1 MFLLHVHGQEGGV
14 HGFFEEVFMHGIE
27 ETLRLVPFLF
37 LTYLLI
43 EYIEH
48 KAKARA
54 ESFISRSGALAPIFG
69 GLVGAV
75 PQCGFSAAASN
86 LYSGGVITLGTLI
99 AVFLSTSDE
108 MLPILISG
116 NFRIGSIVA
125 ILAYKTVVAI
135 ICGVLIDLV
144 YRPSRKTREV
154 EAHGSEECEC
164 HHDHCEGGLFR
175 PALLHTLKI
184 SGFILLVTLLI
195 NSAVYFL
202 GEDTLIS
209 ILPEIPFISHLI
221 TAIFGLIPNCAAS
234 VVLTTLAAEG
244 FISVGEMMAGLL
256 SGAGIGL
263 AVLLRRNRPRRE
275 NAIIL
280 FIIVIIGA
288 VFGLLADVIMP
299 NILI

>member
-1 MFLLHVHGQEGGV
+1 MFLLHIHVDEAMS
-14 HGFFEEVFMHGIE
+14 HGFFDEVFLHGIE

-48 KAKARA
+48 KAKDRA
-54 ESFISRSGALAPIFG
+54 EAFISRSGALAPIFG
-69 GLVGAV
+69 GLVGAI

-125 ILAYKTVVAI
+125 ILVYKTLVAI
-135 ICGVLIDLV
+135 ICGVLINLV
-144 YRPSRKTREV
+144 YHPSSKAKRVEV
-154 EAHGSEECEC
+154 HGSEECEC
-164 HHDHCEGGLFR
+164 HHDHCDGGLLR
-175 PALLHTLKI
+175 PALIHTLKI
-184 SGFILLVTLLI
+184 SGFILLVTLAI
-195 NSAVYFL
+195 NSAIYFL
-202 GEDTLIS
+202 GEDALVS
-209 ILPEIPFISHLI
+209 ILPEIPLISHLI

-275 NAIIL
+275 NVVIL
-280 FIIVIIGA
+280 LLIVIIGA
-288 VFGLLADVIMP
+288 VFGLLADVLMP
-299 NILI
+299 NILV

>member
-1 MFLLHVHGQEGGV
+1 MFLLHAHGQEGGI
-14 HGFFEEVFMHGIE
+14 HGFFEEVFLHGIE
-27 ETLRLVPFLF
+27 ETMRLVPFLF

-48 KAKARA
+48 KAKDRA
-54 ESFISRSGALAPIFG
+54 EAFISRSGALAPIFG
-69 GLVGAV
+69 GLVGAI

-125 ILAYKTVVAI
+125 ILVYKTAVAI
-135 ICGVLIDLV
+135 VCGIIINLI
-144 YRPSRKTREV
+144 YRPSQKAKKV
-154 EAHGSEECEC
+154 EECGDEECEC

-184 SGFILLVTLLI
+184 SGFILLVTLAI
-195 NSAVYFL
+195 NSAIYFL
-202 GEDTLIS
+202 GEDALIS
-209 ILPEIPFISHLI
+209 ILPEIPFVSHLI

-275 NAIIL
+275 NALIL
-280 FIIVIIGA
+280 LLIVVIGA
-288 VFGLLADVIMP
+288 IFGLLADVIMP
-299 NILI
+299 NILL